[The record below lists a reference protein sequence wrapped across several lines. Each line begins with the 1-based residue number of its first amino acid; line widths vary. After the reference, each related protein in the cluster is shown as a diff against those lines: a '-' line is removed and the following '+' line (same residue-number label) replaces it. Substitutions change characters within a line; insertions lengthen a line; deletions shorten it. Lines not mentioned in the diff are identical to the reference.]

1 MEPRIFHGTLTPTD
15 IAQVL
20 VAEYNHGNLHA
31 QPIGNNQQFI
41 VQISSTQIPR
51 AGGQTALSVVLKQV
65 EDGVAVQIGKQDW
78 MGIAASLGQTAFEA
92 LRNPWNLIGRLDD
105 LSQDIENLQLTDQ
118 VWAVIENYARTSG
131 ATFELSD
138 RLRRMVCNYCNTANP
153 IGEPNCIACGAPLGD
168 VQPRTCKNCGFVVKS
183 NEAICPNCKKRL

>member
-20 VAEYNHGNLHA
+20 VAEFNHGNLYA
-31 QPIGNNQQFI
+31 RPFGEEQQVI

-65 EDGVAVQIGKQDW
+65 EDGVAVQIGTQEW
-78 MGIAASLGQTAFEA
+78 LGIAASLGQTAFEA
-92 LRNPWNLIGRLDD
+92 LRNPWNLLGRLDD

-118 VWAVIENYARTSG
+118 VWALIENYARTAG

-138 RLRRMVCNYCNTANP
+138 RLRRLVCSYCNTANP

-183 NEAICPNCKKRL
+183 NEVICPNCKKRL